1 VVTYWRLVS
10 DDVGSN
16 PIPQLKIKTMTE
28 VKTFELAHGS
38 DKAMTINEISKVL
51 LSFGL
56 TINTLEIND
65 NTTTY
70 SIEVLN

>member
-1 VVTYWRLVS
+1 
-10 DDVGSN
+10 
-16 PIPQLKIKTMTE
+16 MTE

-51 LSFGL
+51 ESFGL
-56 TINTLEIND
+56 NIKTLEIND

-70 SIEVLN
+70 SIEVLS